1 MQVIYNVIQQLVS
14 QAVTAKLIEEED
26 MIYARNQVL
35 ALLGLEAYSETDE
48 EFEEKEIPDLLDI
61 LVEYAC
67 KNNII
72 EDYFDSKEILSSKIM
87 NCFVARPSTINRNF
101 YELYEQNPK
110 QATDYF
116 YELSRN
122 SNYIQTK
129 RIQKNIVYQVATE
142 YGDLDI
148 TINLSKPEKDP
159 KQIEKEKTVESIG
172 YPTCLLCAENE
183 GYAGRLGHPARSNH
197 RVIRVELDGEEWMLQ
212 YSPYLYYREH
222 CILLSGQH
230 RNMVINRNTFTNLLK
245 FVERFPHYFIG
256 SNADLPIVGGSI
268 LSHDHYQGGRY
279 EFPMARAASEETFR
293 INKFSNVECST
304 IKWPM
309 SVIRLR
315 SNEIQS
321 LVDTSDY
328 ILQKW
333 KGYSDPFVGIYAFS
347 ENTPHNTITPIVRM
361 RGELYEM
368 DLVLRNNRT
377 SEQHPLGIFH
387 PHADVHHIKRENIG
401 LIEVMGL
408 AVLPARLKDEL
419 KEVGKFLLD
428 ERHSI
433 AEYHQEWAKQL
444 KAKYKDQHNEQNVE
458 RILREEVGA
467 KFKKALEDASV
478 YKRDKDGKQAFN
490 RFIETL

>member
-1 MQVIYNVIQQLVS
+1 MQVIYNVIHQLVS

-35 ALLGLEAYSETDE
+35 SLLGLEAYSETDE
-48 EFEEKEIPDLLDI
+48 EFEDKEIPDLLDI

-67 KNNII
+67 ENNII
-72 EDYFDSKEILSSKIM
+72 EDYFDAKEILSSKIM
-87 NCFVARPSTINRNF
+87 NCFVARPSTINQNF
-101 YELYEQNPK
+101 SELYKQNPK

-116 YELSRN
+116 YELSGN

-159 KQIEKEKTVESIG
+159 KQIEKEKTVESVG

-183 GYAGRLGHPARSNH
+183 GYSGRIGHPARSNH
-197 RVIRVELDGEEWMLQ
+197 RVIRLDLEGEEWMLQ

-245 FVERFPHYFIG
+245 FVKRFPHYFIG

-268 LSHDHYQGGRY
+268 LSHDHYQGGHY
-279 EFPMARAASEETFR
+279 EFPMARAVSEDTFH
-293 INKFSNVECST
+293 IDSFSDVECCT

-315 SNEIQS
+315 SKEIQS
-321 LVDTSDY
+321 LVDASDY

-333 KGYSDPFVGIYAFS
+333 KGYSDPFADIYAFS
-347 ENTPHNTITPIVRM
+347 ENTPHNTITPIARM

-419 KEVGKFLLD
+419 KEVEKFLLD
-428 ERHSI
+428 EQHSM
-433 AEYHQEWAKQL
+433 AEYHWEWAEQL
-444 KAKYKDQHNEQNVE
+444 KAKYRDQHKEQDVE
-458 RILREEVGA
+458 QILREEVGV

-478 YKRDKDGKQAFN
+478 YKRDEDGKQAFY

>member
-333 KGYSDPFVGIYAFS
+333 KGYSDPFVDIYAFS